1 MSYLVLAR
9 KYRPQTFEQVVGQEH
24 IMQTLKN
31 AIVAER
37 VAHALLFAGP
47 RGIGKTSVARIMA
60 KAMNC
65 EHGPTPSPCNRCQQC
80 KEITKGVSIDVF
92 EIDAASNRGIDEIR
106 ELRENTKYMPSQSR
120 YKVYIID
127 EVHMLSGPAFNALL
141 KTLEEPPS
149 HVLFFLATT
158 EPHKIPITILSRCQR
173 HNLKRIDIENIVK
186 SLGHIC
192 RESSFSISETGLR
205 LLGREASGS
214 MRDALS
220 LLDQVMNYADGK
232 VSDEEVL
239 ESLGTIAQKVLFDLS
254 AALIGGNAISALDLL
269 DKLYHQGHDL
279 KQIYAKLL
287 EHFRNLLVVKMN
299 DQDGSLIDALEDEI
313 VDMKRQVEKISSETV
328 NQMFAAFFE
337 AEATIKFSAQPK
349 LALEALFIKLT
360 RFDKVISFEDII
372 NKIDNVAKKLET
384 KAGPTE
390 EKSLYAVPEQE
401 LCQICEKEE
410 STNVALRY
418 SGNLEQTWQELFP
431 IFNQQCKALVPC
443 LEKAVLT
450 KIGEDFLEISIGG
463 NSFFTDRLKEKKSM
477 DAIQE
482 VCRQFFE
489 RNMQINIVEIEEE
502 AAVEKKFNRND
513 KAVQLR
519 KEALNHPVVMDA
531 LEIFNGKIVDV
542 KIP

>member
-106 ELRENTKYMPSQSR
+106 ELRENTKYMPSQSK

-158 EPHKIPITILSRCQR
+158 EPHKIPVTILSRCQR

-328 NQMFAAFFE
+328 SQMFAAFFE

-390 EKSLYAVPEQE
+390 EKSLYAVAEQE
-401 LCQICEKEE
+401 LYQICEKEE

-450 KIGEDFLEISIGG
+450 KIGEDFLEISVGG
-463 NSFFTDRLKEKKSM
+463 NSFFADRLKEKKSM

-502 AAVEKKFNRND
+502 AVVEKKFNRND

>member
-1 MSYLVLAR
+1 
-9 KYRPQTFEQVVGQEH
+9 
-24 IMQTLKN
+24 
-31 AIVAER
+31 AER

-158 EPHKIPITILSRCQR
+158 EPHKIPVTILSRCQR

-328 NQMFAAFFE
+328 SQMFAAFFE

-390 EKSLYAVPEQE
+390 EKSLYAVAEQE
-401 LCQICEKEE
+401 LYQICEKEE

-450 KIGEDFLEISIGG
+450 KIGEDFLEISVGG
-463 NSFFTDRLKEKKSM
+463 NSFFADRLKEKKSM

-502 AAVEKKFNRND
+502 AVVEKKFNRND

>member
-31 AIVAER
+31 AIIAER

-65 EHGPTPSPCNRCQQC
+65 EHGPTPSPCNLCQRC
-80 KEITKGVSIDVF
+80 KEITKGVAIDVF

-120 YKVYIID
+120 YKIYIID

-158 EPHKIPITILSRCQR
+158 EAHKIPITILSRCQR
-173 HNLKRIDIENIVK
+173 HNLKRIGIENIVK

-205 LLGREASGS
+205 FLGREASGS

-220 LLDQVMNYADGK
+220 LLDQVMNYSDGK

-239 ESLGTIAQKVLFDLS
+239 ESLGTLDQKALFDLS
-254 AALIGGNAISALDLL
+254 AALIGGNTISALDLL
-269 DKLYHQGHDL
+269 DNLYHKGHDL
-279 KQIYAKLL
+279 KQIYAKLM
-287 EHFRNLLVVKMN
+287 EHFRNLLIVKMN
-299 DQDGSLIDALEDEI
+299 NQDSSLVDALEDEI
-313 VDMKRQVEKISSETV
+313 AHMKRQVEKISSETV
-328 NQMFAAFFE
+328 NQMFTALFK

-360 RFDKVISFEDII
+360 RFDQVISFEDII
-372 NKIDNVAKKLET
+372 NKIDNVAKSLGT
-384 KAGPTE
+384 NTGPI
-390 EKSLYAVPEQE
+390 EKQYADTASGQE
-401 LCQICEKEE
+401 FCQVSENVE
-410 STNVALRY
+410 STNAALRY
-418 SGNLEQTWQELFP
+418 SGNLEQTWQELFS

-450 KIGEDFLEISIGG
+450 KIGEDFLEISVRS

-482 VCRQFFE
+482 ACRRFFE

-502 AAVEKKFNRND
+502 AAEENKSNRND

-519 KEALNHPVVMDA
+519 RQALNHPVVMDA

>member
-31 AIVAER
+31 AIMAGR

-65 EHGPTPSPCNRCQQC
+65 EHGPTPSPCNHCQRC
-80 KEITKGVSIDVF
+80 KEITKGLAIDVF

-106 ELRENTKYMPSQSR
+106 ELRENTKYMPSQCR

-173 HNLKRIDIENIVK
+173 HNLKRIGIENIVK

-232 VSDEEVL
+232 VSDEDVL
-239 ESLGTIAQKVLFDLS
+239 ESLGAIDQKVLFDLS

-279 KQIYAKLL
+279 KRIYAKLL

-299 DQDGSLIDALEDEI
+299 DQDGSLVDALEDEI
-313 VDMKRQVEKISSETV
+313 AHMKLQVEKISSETI
-328 NQMFAAFFE
+328 NQFFTALFE

-349 LALEALFIKLT
+349 LALEVLFIKLT
-360 RFDKVISFEDII
+360 RLNQVISVEDII
-372 NKIDNVAKKLET
+372 NKIDNVAKRLEIN
-384 KAGPTE
+384 AGHAVK
-390 EKSLYAVPEQE
+390 KSLYTVAEQE

-410 STNVALRY
+410 STNAALKY
-418 SGNLEQTWQELFP
+418 SGNLEQTWQELFS
-431 IFNQQCKALVPC
+431 IFNQRCKALVPC

-450 KIGEDFLEISIGG
+450 KIGEDFLEISVGG
-463 NSFFTDRLKEKKSM
+463 NSFFADRLKEKKSI

-482 VCRQFFE
+482 VCLQFFD
-489 RNMQINIVEIEEE
+489 RHMQINIVEIAEV
-502 AAVEKKFNRND
+502 ASVEKKSTRND

-531 LEIFNGKIVDV
+531 LEIFDGKIVDV

>member
-360 RFDKVISFEDII
+360 RFDKVISFEYII
-372 NKIDNVAKKLET
+372 NKIDNVAKKLGT
-384 KAGPTE
+384 KAVPTE

-401 LCQICEKEE
+401 LYQICEKEE

>member
-372 NKIDNVAKKLET
+372 NKIDNVAKKLRT

-390 EKSLYAVPEQE
+390 EKSLYAVAEQE
-401 LCQICEKEE
+401 LYQICEKEE

-443 LEKAVLT
+443 LEKSVLT

-502 AAVEKKFNRND
+502 AAVEKKINRND

>member
-328 NQMFAAFFE
+328 SQMFAAFFE

-390 EKSLYAVPEQE
+390 EKSLYAVAEQE
-401 LCQICEKEE
+401 LYQICEKEE

-450 KIGEDFLEISIGG
+450 KIGEDFLEISVGG
-463 NSFFTDRLKEKKSM
+463 NSFFADRLKEKKSM

-502 AAVEKKFNRND
+502 AVVEKKFNRND